1 MGRFRLPVSGLD
13 AMFRQTTGAEDI
25 MLVEETTL
33 DLRLALALVNAVAR
47 LPNGEPVPWT
57 SVPIT
62 DLDAALLAMRR
73 CFIGDKVNTSVVC
86 STARPTASR
95 SVGGPAAVSREA
107 GCPARIDI
115 AFRVSDYLA
124 HHAPSVP
131 RGLSP
136 DDDPGWFRLSGGNV
150 AGRVVSC
157 ADQLAIEGRPDWEH
171 ELVRRCVRPE
181 TAPTRLRRKLELA
194 MAKLAPNLYDVLNGR
209 CPECGASVQIVF
221 DPLRYVLAELRER
234 AMFVY
239 QEVHLIAARYR
250 WSEADILALPRSR
263 RARYAEFVHEAG
275 AGG

>member
-13 AMFRQTTGAEDI
+13 VLFRQTTGAEDI
-25 MLVEETTL
+25 MLVEETSL
-33 DLRLALALVNAVAR
+33 DIHIALALADALAR

-57 SVPIT
+57 SVPVA

-73 CFIGDKVNTSVVC
+73 CFIGEQVNTSVVC
-86 STARPTASR
+86 ANVRPTALP
-95 SVGGPAAVSREA
+95 SVGRHVTVPAAS

-115 AFRVSDYLA
+115 AFRIGDYLA

-131 RGLSP
+131 REISP
-136 DDDPGWFRLSGGNV
+136 ADDPGWFRLNGTDV

-157 ADQLAIEGRPDWEH
+157 ADQMAIEGRPDREL
-171 ELVRRCVRPE
+171 ELVRRCVRPA
-181 TAPTRLRRKLELA
+181 TTPTRLRRKLESA
-194 MAKLAPNLYDVLNGR
+194 MAKLAPSLYDELDGS
-209 CPECGASVQIVF
+209 CPECGATVRIVF

-234 AMFVY
+234 ARFVY

-250 WSEADILALPRSR
+250 WSEAEILALPRSR
-263 RARYAEFVHEAG
+263 RARYAEFAHEGG